1 MEEFIE
7 EIKAMTTEYG
17 VEATSLNITLAIEKF
32 RDLRNYPADWT
43 EEKILADMQKNK
55 SKIAMAVVELDS
67 KDGMENQTA
76 HSENGYNRTFF
87 NGIMAYKE
95 VIGFANPV

>member
-7 EIKAMTTEYG
+7 EIKATTTEYG
-17 VEATSLNITLAIEKF
+17 VEATSLNITLAIELF
-32 RDLRNYPADWT
+32 RDLRNYPASWT

-67 KDGMENQTA
+67 KDGMENQTG
-76 HSENGYNRTFF
+76 HTENGYSRTFKD
-87 NGIMAYKE
+87 GIIAYE
-95 VIGFANPV
+95 GVIGFAKPI

>member
-17 VEATSLNITLAIEKF
+17 VEATSLNITLAIEKY
-32 RDLRNYPADWT
+32 RDLRNYPASWT
-43 EEKILADMQKNK
+43 DEKILADMQKNK

-67 KDGMENQTA
+67 KDGMENQTSHA
-76 HSENGYNRTFF
+76 ENGYTEKFDV
-87 NGIMAYKE
+87 GILAYRG

>member
-32 RDLRNYPADWT
+32 RDLRNYPPSWT
-43 EEKILADMQKNK
+43 DEKILADMQKNK

-67 KDGMENQTA
+67 KDGMENQTG
-76 HSENGYNRTFF
+76 HSENGYSRTFKD
-87 NGIMAYKE
+87 GIIAYE
-95 VIGFANPV
+95 GIIGFANPV

>member
-17 VEATSLNITLAIEKF
+17 VEATNLVITLAIEKF
-32 RDLRNYPADWT
+32 RDLRNYPSDWT
-43 EEKILADMQKNK
+43 DEKILTDMKKNK

-67 KDGMENQTA
+67 KDGMENQTG
-76 HSENGYNRTFF
+76 HSENGYSRTFKD
-87 NGIMAYKE
+87 GIIAYE
-95 VIGFANPV
+95 GIIGFANPV